1 MLMKVDSDIIIV
13 GGGLN
18 GSLMAIAAANIGF
31 STIVLD
37 SKDNEASAENRFDGR
52 SYALAL
58 SSVRLLKNLDIFED
72 IIDKSQ
78 PILDIKILDGKLVQG
93 PSQFSLHFDNN
104 EIHDGPM
111 GQMVED
117 RFIRKALFTKIN
129 KNKQIDYK
137 FNSKV
142 TEHKKQSG
150 YISVTLEN
158 GKKLNT
164 KLLVGADG
172 RNSELANRADI
183 KKSGWKYNQ
192 SALVCAIEHE
202 ADHNGVAWQ
211 YFMPSGPL
219 AVLPMTG
226 KRSCIV
232 WTEQNANAKAINLFD
247 ETRYTKILAARLGN
261 FLGKFKIIGD
271 RHTYPLELSI
281 ADRFIDERLA
291 LIGDAAHSVHPIA
304 GQGLNA
310 GFKDIAVLAHII
322 QDAHHR
328 GEDLGSLGVLK
339 RYEEWRRFDSAQ
351 LAYSTDLFNKLF
363 SNENE
368 ALRLARNIGLKL
380 LDSIP
385 VAKRNII
392 KEAAGITGELPRLM
406 H

>member
-1 MLMKVDSDIIIV
+1 MKIDSDIIIV

-18 GSLMAIAAANIGF
+18 GSMMAIAAANIGF

-37 SKDNEASAENRFDGR
+37 SKKNYRKSGNHFDGR

-72 IIDKSQ
+72 ILDKSQ

-117 RFIRKALFTKIN
+117 RYIRKALFTKIS
-129 KNKQIDYK
+129 KNEQINYK

-150 YISVTLEN
+150 YISVTLDN
-158 GKKLNT
+158 GEKLNT

-172 RNSELANRADI
+172 RNSELANRAEI

-232 WTEQNANAKAINLFD
+232 WTEQDANAKAINLFD
-247 ETRYTKILAARLGN
+247 ETKYTKILAARLGN
-261 FLGKFKIIGD
+261 FLGKFKLIGD

>member
-1 MLMKVDSDIIIV
+1 MKVDSDIIIV

-18 GSLMAIAAANIGF
+18 GSLMAIAAANIGS

-129 KNKQIDYK
+129 KNEQIDYK

-150 YISVTLEN
+150 YISVTLDN

-281 ADRFIDERLA
+281 ADRFIDDRLA

-322 QDAHHR
+322 QDAHNR

>member
-1 MLMKVDSDIIIV
+1 MKVDSEIIIV

-150 YISVTLEN
+150 YISVTLDN

>member
-1 MLMKVDSDIIIV
+1 MEVDSDIIVV

-18 GSLMAIAAANIGF
+18 GSLMAIAAANMGF

-37 SKDNEASAENRFDGR
+37 SKESDGGIDNRFDGR

-72 IIDKSQ
+72 LVDRSQ
-78 PILDIKILDGKLVQG
+78 PILNIKILDGKLVQG

-111 GQMVED
+111 GQMIED

-129 KNKQIDYK
+129 KNEQIDYK

-142 TEHKKQSG
+142 TEHKKQG
-150 YISVTLEN
+150 GCISVKLNN

-164 KLLVGADG
+164 KLLVAADG
-172 RNSELANRADI
+172 KKSEIANRAEI

-192 SALVCAIEHE
+192 SALVCAIQHE
-202 ADHNGVAWQ
+202 IDHNGIAWQ

-232 WTEQNANAKAINLFD
+232 WTEQDANAKAINLFD
-247 ETRYTKILAARLGN
+247 ETQYTKILAARLGN
-261 FLGKFKIIGD
+261 FLGKFKIIGE
-271 RHTYPLELSI
+271 RYTYPLELSI

-392 KEAAGITGELPRLM
+392 REAAGITGELPRLM

>member
-1 MLMKVDSDIIIV
+1 MEVDSDIIIV

-37 SKDNEASAENRFDGR
+37 SKDNEARIENRFDGR

-58 SSVRLLKNLDIFED
+58 SSVRLLKNLNIFKD

-129 KNKQIDYK
+129 KNEQIDYK

-150 YISVTLEN
+150 YISVTLDN
-158 GKKLNT
+158 GKKLDT

-172 RNSELANRADI
+172 RNSELANRAEI

-261 FLGKFKIIGD
+261 FLGNFKIIGE
-271 RHTYPLELSI
+271 RHTFPLELSI

>member
-1 MLMKVDSDIIIV
+1 MKVDSDIIIV

-129 KNKQIDYK
+129 KNEQIDYK

-150 YISVTLEN
+150 YISVTLDN

-172 RNSELANRADI
+172 KNSELANRAEI

-322 QDAHHR
+322 QDAHNR

>member
-1 MLMKVDSDIIIV
+1 MKVDSDIIIV

-37 SKDNEASAENRFDGR
+37 AKDNEASAENRFDGR

-142 TEHKKQSG
+142 TEHKKRSG
-150 YISVTLEN
+150 YISVTLDN

-368 ALRLARNIGLKL
+368 ALRLARNIGLKI

>member
-1 MLMKVDSDIIIV
+1 MIMEVDSDIIIV

-37 SKDNEASAENRFDGR
+37 SKDNEARIENRFDGR

-58 SSVRLLKNLDIFED
+58 SSVRLLKNLNIFKD

-129 KNKQIDYK
+129 KNEQIDYK

-150 YISVTLEN
+150 YISVTLDN
-158 GKKLNT
+158 GKKLDT

-172 RNSELANRADI
+172 RNSELANRAEI

-281 ADRFIDERLA
+281 ADQFIDERLA

-322 QDAHHR
+322 QDAHNR

>member
-1 MLMKVDSDIIIV
+1 MKVDSDIIIV

-37 SKDNEASAENRFDGR
+37 SKDNEASTENRFDGR

-129 KNKQIDYK
+129 KNEQIDYK

-150 YISVTLEN
+150 YISVTLDN
-158 GKKLNT
+158 GKKLDT

-172 RNSELANRADI
+172 RNSELANRAEI

>member
-1 MLMKVDSDIIIV
+1 MKVDSEIIIV

>member
-1 MLMKVDSDIIIV
+1 MEVDSDIIIV

-58 SSVRLLKNLDIFED
+58 SSVRLLKNLDIFKD

-129 KNKQIDYK
+129 KNEQIDYK

-150 YISVTLEN
+150 YISVTLDN
-158 GKKLNT
+158 GKKLDT

-172 RNSELANRADI
+172 RNSELANRAEI

>member
-1 MLMKVDSDIIIV
+1 MKVDSEIIIV

-129 KNKQIDYK
+129 KNEQIDYK

-150 YISVTLEN
+150 YISVTLDN
-158 GKKLNT
+158 GKKLDT

-172 RNSELANRADI
+172 RNSELANRAEI

-226 KRSCIV
+226 RRSCIV

>member
-1 MLMKVDSDIIIV
+1 MEVDSDIIIV

-58 SSVRLLKNLDIFED
+58 SSVRLLKNLDIFEN

-129 KNKQIDYK
+129 KNEQIDYK

-150 YISVTLEN
+150 YISVTLDN

>member
-1 MLMKVDSDIIIV
+1 MKVDSDIIIV

-129 KNKQIDYK
+129 KNEQIDYK

-150 YISVTLEN
+150 YISVTLDN

-202 ADHNGVAWQ
+202 TDHNGVAWQ

-368 ALRLARNIGLKL
+368 VLRLARNIGLKL

-385 VAKRNII
+385 VAKRTII

>member
-1 MLMKVDSDIIIV
+1 MKVDSDIIIV

-150 YISVTLEN
+150 YISVTLDN
-158 GKKLNT
+158 GKKLST

>member
-1 MLMKVDSDIIIV
+1 MKVDSDIIIV

-58 SSVRLLKNLDIFED
+58 SSVRLLKNLEIFED

-150 YISVTLEN
+150 YISVTLDN

>member
-1 MLMKVDSDIIIV
+1 MKVDSDIIIV

-18 GSLMAIAAANIGF
+18 GSLMAIAAANLGF

-37 SKDNEASAENRFDGR
+37 SKDNEASAENHFDGR

-129 KNKQIDYK
+129 KNEQIDYK

-142 TEHKKQSG
+142 TEHKKQFG
-150 YISVTLEN
+150 YISVTLDN

>member
-1 MLMKVDSDIIIV
+1 MKVDSDIIIV

-150 YISVTLEN
+150 YISVTLDS

-172 RNSELANRADI
+172 RNSELANRAEI

>member
-1 MLMKVDSDIIIV
+1 MIMEVDSDIIIV

-37 SKDNEASAENRFDGR
+37 SKDNEARIENRFDGR

-58 SSVRLLKNLDIFED
+58 SSVRLLKNLNIFED

-129 KNKQIDYK
+129 KNEQIDYK

-150 YISVTLEN
+150 YISVTLDN
-158 GKKLNT
+158 GKKLDT

-172 RNSELANRADI
+172 RNSELANRAEI

-281 ADRFIDERLA
+281 ADQFIDERLA

-322 QDAHHR
+322 QDAHYR

>member
-1 MLMKVDSDIIIV
+1 MKVDSDIIIV

-72 IIDKSQ
+72 IINKSQ

-150 YISVTLEN
+150 YISVTLDN

-368 ALRLARNIGLKL
+368 ALRLARNIGLKM

>member
-1 MLMKVDSDIIIV
+1 MKVDSDIIIV

-322 QDAHHR
+322 QDAHNR

>member
-1 MLMKVDSDIIIV
+1 MKVDSDIIIV

-129 KNKQIDYK
+129 KNEQIDYK
-137 FNSKV
+137 SNSKV

-150 YISVTLEN
+150 YISVTLDN

>member
-1 MLMKVDSDIIIV
+1 MKVDSDIIIV

-117 RFIRKALFTKIN
+117 RYIRKALFTKIS
-129 KNKQIDYK
+129 KNEQIDYK
-137 FNSKV
+137 FNSSV

-150 YISVTLEN
+150 YISVTLNN

-172 RNSELANRADI
+172 RNSELANRAEI

-281 ADRFIDERLA
+281 ADQFIDERLA

-322 QDAHHR
+322 QDAHNR

>member
-1 MLMKVDSDIIIV
+1 MIMEVDSDIIIV

-37 SKDNEASAENRFDGR
+37 SKDNEARIENRFDGR

-58 SSVRLLKNLDIFED
+58 SSVRLLKNLNIFKD

-129 KNKQIDYK
+129 KNEQIDYK

-150 YISVTLEN
+150 YISVTLDN

-172 RNSELANRADI
+172 KNSELANRAEI

-281 ADRFIDERLA
+281 ADQFIDERLA

-322 QDAHHR
+322 QDAHNR

>member
-1 MLMKVDSDIIIV
+1 MIMEVDSDIIIV

-37 SKDNEASAENRFDGR
+37 SKDNDASVENRFDGR

-58 SSVRLLKNLDIFED
+58 SSVRLLKNLNIFKD

-150 YISVTLEN
+150 YISVTLDN
-158 GKKLNT
+158 GKKLDT

-172 RNSELANRADI
+172 RNSEVASRAEI

-281 ADRFIDERLA
+281 ADQFVDERLA

-322 QDAHHR
+322 QDAHNR

>member
-1 MLMKVDSDIIIV
+1 MIMKVDSDIIIV

>member
-1 MLMKVDSDIIIV
+1 MKVDSDIIIV

-150 YISVTLEN
+150 CISVTLDN

>member
-1 MLMKVDSDIIIV
+1 MKVDSDIIIV

-150 YISVTLEN
+150 YISITLEN

-322 QDAHHR
+322 HDAHHR

>member
-1 MLMKVDSDIIIV
+1 MIMEVDSDIIIV

-172 RNSELANRADI
+172 RNSELAKRAHI

>member
-1 MLMKVDSDIIIV
+1 MIMEVDSDIIIV

-37 SKDNEASAENRFDGR
+37 SKDNEVSGENRFDGR

-58 SSVRLLKNLDIFED
+58 SSVRLLTNLNIFKD

-129 KNKQIDYK
+129 KNEQIDYK

-150 YISVTLEN
+150 YISVTLDN
-158 GKKLNT
+158 GKKLDT

-172 RNSELANRADI
+172 RNSELANRAEI

>member
-1 MLMKVDSDIIIV
+1 MKADSDIIIV

-37 SKDNEASAENRFDGR
+37 SKNNKESVENRFDGR

-72 IIDKSQ
+72 IVDKAQ

-104 EIHDGPM
+104 ETHDGPM

-117 RFIRKALFTKIN
+117 RFIRKALFTNIN
-129 KNKQIDYK
+129 KNEQIDYK

-164 KLLVGADG
+164 MLLVGADG
-172 RNSELANRADI
+172 RNSELANRAEI
-183 KKSGWKYNQ
+183 RKSGWKYNQ

-211 YFMPSGPL
+211 YFLPSGPL

-232 WTEQNANAKAINLFD
+232 WTEQNTNAKAINLFD
-247 ETRYTKILAARLGN
+247 ETKYTKILAARLGN
-261 FLGKFKIIGD
+261 FLGKFKIIGE
-271 RHTYPLELSI
+271 RYTYPLELSI

-322 QDAHHR
+322 QDAYYR
-328 GEDLGSLGVLK
+328 GEDLGSLSVLK

-392 KEAAGITGELPRLM
+392 REAAGITGELPRLM

>member
-1 MLMKVDSDIIIV
+1 MKVDCDIILV

-18 GSLMAIAAANIGF
+18 GSLMAIAAAKIGF

-37 SKDNEASAENRFDGR
+37 SKDNDGSVEYQFDGR

-58 SSVRLLKNLDIFED
+58 SSIRLLKNLDIFED

-78 PILDIKILDGKLVQG
+78 PISDIKILDGKLVEG

-104 EIHDGPM
+104 EIQDGPM

-117 RFIRKALFTKIN
+117 RFIRKALLSKIN
-129 KNKQIDYK
+129 KSEQIDYQ
-137 FNSKV
+137 FNSRV
-142 TEHKKQSG
+142 TEHKKKSG
-150 YISVTLEN
+150 YISVKLNN

-172 RNSELANRADI
+172 RNSELAKRAEI

-211 YFMPSGPL
+211 YFLPSGPL

-232 WTEQNANAKAINLFD
+232 WTEHNANAKAINLFD
-247 ETRYTKILAARLGN
+247 EAKYAKILAARLGS

-271 RHTYPLELSI
+271 RHSYPLELSI
-281 ADRFIDERLA
+281 ADRFVDERLA

-339 RYEEWRRFDSAQ
+339 RYEEWRRFDSVQ

-380 LDSIP
+380 LDRSP

>member
-1 MLMKVDSDIIIV
+1 MKVDSDIIIV

-117 RFIRKALFTKIN
+117 RFIRKALFSKIN
-129 KNKQIDYK
+129 KNEQIDYK

-142 TEHKKQSG
+142 IEHKKQVGS
-150 YISVTLEN
+150 ISVTLDN

-368 ALRLARNIGLKL
+368 ALCLARNIGLKL

>member
-1 MLMKVDSDIIIV
+1 MKVDSDIIIV

-368 ALRLARNIGLKL
+368 ALRLARNIGLKI